1 MVYKRYPLS
10 FTGGYLFGGR
20 GNGQFYEVYSDLSD
34 EYLIREGKSWFIH
47 IKKMV
52 GNIKEKLSFF
62 MPQNVPQF
70 MPQNEENN
78 KKYPAKSG

>member
-1 MVYKRYPLS
+1 MP
-10 FTGGYLFGGR
+10 
-20 GNGQFYEVYSDLSD
+20 
-34 EYLIREGKSWFIH
+34 

-52 GNIKEKLSFF
+52 GEIKEKLSFF
-62 MPQNVPQF
+62 MPQNVPQNVPQF